1 MAKPSDRP
9 VVTGLIALLGVGVA
23 VGVVVGLVAL
33 LGIRLLGVGGDDDG
47 TSAGSTQSMYLPKP
61 QATIAE
67 SGPSVTLPDD
77 DEEEESPSESPSE
90 SESAKD
96 EGITLQSGQTSVA
109 PMERIDLSGVYP
121 SGEGAIL
128 QVERLVDGTWTEFPV
143 TASVGGETFSTYVQT
158 GQAGENKFRVRDTST
173 GELSNVVTVQIG

>member
-1 MAKPSDRP
+1 
-9 VVTGLIALLGVGVA
+9 
-23 VGVVVGLVAL
+23 
-33 LGIRLLGVGGDDDG
+33 
-47 TSAGSTQSMYLPKP
+47 
-61 QATIAE
+61 
-67 SGPSVTLPDD
+67 
-77 DEEEESPSESPSE
+77 
-90 SESAKD
+90 
-96 EGITLQSGQTSVA
+96 
-109 PMERIDLSGVYP
+109 MERIDLSGVYP

>member
-61 QATIAE
+61 QATIDE
-67 SGPSVTLPDD
+67 SGPSVTLPGDD
-77 DEEEESPSESPSE
+77 GSEE
-90 SESAKD
+90 
-96 EGITLQSGQTSVA
+96 
-109 PMERIDLSGVYP
+109 
-121 SGEGAIL
+121 
-128 QVERLVDGTWTEFPV
+128 
-143 TASVGGETFSTYVQT
+143 
-158 GQAGENKFRVRDTST
+158 
-173 GELSNVVTVQIG
+173 